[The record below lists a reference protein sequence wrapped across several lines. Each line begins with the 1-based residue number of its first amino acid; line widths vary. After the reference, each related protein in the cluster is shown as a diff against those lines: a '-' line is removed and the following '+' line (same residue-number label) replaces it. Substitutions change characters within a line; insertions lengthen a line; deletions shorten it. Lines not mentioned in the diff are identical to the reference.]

1 MSELC
6 VKCKG
11 RGFCGKPCKI
21 LARIKKFQP
30 KVNLEFSGS
39 SPPEIFV
46 GHYGYPNLF
55 SGILA
60 PAEFGKTEN
69 LSMPELWFQKQSSI
83 EDILNFRSR
92 MIYSRFTVNIKEKK
106 NKY

>member
-1 MSELC
+1 MPELC

-30 KVNLEFSGS
+30 KVNLDFSGS

-46 GHYGYPNLF
+46 GHNGYPNLF
-55 SGILA
+55 SGILS
-60 PAEFGKTEN
+60 PVEVGKTEN
-69 LSMPELWFQKQSSI
+69 MSMP
-83 EDILNFRSR
+83 
-92 MIYSRFTVNIKEKK
+92 
-106 NKY
+106 